1 MIRTENGKV
10 KGENGKVNQR
20 STPEGAEVKTENGKL
35 FFNGERGAVS
45 GESHTSSDN
54 SVSTAPALL
63 PIEGANKVLG
73 ELTQSQFVPGE
84 GKTFPATAPANCPPE
99 TGWTRSKATEGVD
112 KNGK

>member
-10 KGENGKVNQR
+10 KGENGK
-20 STPEGAEVKTENGKL
+20 VKTENGKL

-54 SVSTAPALL
+54 SASTAPALL

-84 GKTFPATAPANCPPE
+84 GKTPQFDERTLP
-99 TGWTRSKATEGVD
+99 TGQRGS
-112 KNGK
+112 